1 MNIPSFP
8 FSITDFNDIEAVIHP
23 GTTGHATWQTIYRN
37 DIRIRLVKYSPGY
50 QADHWCS
57 KGHIIFCVEGEMTTT
72 LESDNSKHLLKAGMV
87 YTVGDGS
94 SSHSSYSGDGCTLF
108 IVD

>member
-8 FSITDFNDIEAVIHP
+8 FSTTDFTDIEPTMHNGV
-23 GTTGHATWQTIYRN
+23 TGFAEWRTLIKD

-50 QADHWCS
+50 FADHWCS
-57 KGHIIFCVEGEMTTT
+57 KGHVIFCVDGEMETE
-72 LESDNSKHLLKAGMV
+72 LQDGRKFILKKGMV
-87 YTVGDGS
+87 YTVGDNIDAHRS
-94 SSHSSYSGDGCTLF
+94 KTQNGCTLF